1 MKVIYKTEQ
10 IIHQPIKLNDTKIEV
25 DGLLVNKTETKPGH
39 EFYNLFYNGWRATAE
54 LKNYQ
59 IIVSEKPFRLTS
71 IMIVVFVNEN
81 LIYQDILQSEQEVLE
96 NQAREAI
103 LRAQNYLAKYRRT
116 PKPHNGENP
125 IVSGNC

>member
-10 IIHQPIKLNDTKIEV
+10 VIHQPIKLNDTKIEI

-54 LKNYQ
+54 SKNYQ
-59 IIVSEKPFRLTS
+59 ITVSEKPFRLTS

-103 LRAQNYLAKYRRT
+103 LRAQNYLAKYRIT